1 MNGLPCQ
8 DVELKTGKYGGR
20 NPPKTLEKLG
30 CENYASKYSVVI
42 QVFGIPYCM
51 VLGVLM
57 SEISVASW

>member
-8 DVELKTGKYGGR
+8 DVELKAGKYGGR
-20 NPPKTLEKLG
+20 TPPKPLEY
-30 CENYASKYSVVI
+30 EYSVVI